1 MDRGTHQTVNTTC
14 TGPVPDR
21 PRPEY
26 EAPGTRSR
34 LLSAATFDFA
44 RRGFHGTS
52 LRAVAKRAGKS
63 LGCVR
68 YHFGGKEGLYRAVLA
83 EGLVQLRAVV
93 TPPPPGGDVLWQ
105 TLVGLTGVM
114 SAEPH
119 TARLFL
125 RATLDSPDTM
135 GGEVRALVD
144 DLAKVIAG
152 PGGERATTA
161 GHPHVLAVQCL
172 CTAAAAV
179 LLPAKDEGLPSVDP
193 EPLALYLC
201 ELVRS

>member
-1 MDRGTHQTVNTTC
+1 MRG
-14 TGPVPDR
+14 R

-26 EAPGTRSR
+26 AGTRSR
-34 LLSAATFDFA
+34 LLSAATEDFA

-68 YHFGGKEGLYRAVLA
+68 YHFGGKAGLYRAVLA
-83 EGLVQLRAVV
+83 EGFGHLRAVV
-93 TPPPPGGDVLWQ
+93 TPPPPGRDVLWR
-105 TLVGLTGVM
+105 TLVGLTRVM

-161 GHPHVLAVQCL
+161 GDPHVLAVECL
-172 CTAAAAV
+172 CTAATAV
-179 LLPAKDEGLPSVDP
+179 LLPAKGEALPPVDP
-193 EPLALYLC
+193 RLLALFLL
-201 ELVRS
+201 ELVKP